1 MRWLEKEFLDSHMLL
16 YRTTDS
22 VHEPWAAV
30 WPTSQVLDAAIDVA
44 RITRKPADLARVRRI
59 IDQLRYYRAPGGMY
73 MARAI
78 RSLRYTDDNNWIGL
92 DLLDAYDLLHNKQ
105 YLTNVEQIFA
115 FLVSKWDRKK
125 GGIVWADG
133 QGNHRDHPTVST
145 APASTIGF
153 RLAALTHKAYYR
165 TWATRFFNWENAHLR
180 APNGLYWDNVRAN
193 GTRNKDFVAYNQGVM
208 IDADLAYAK
217 LSRNHKYFI
226 AAQKLA
232 RATAKALPNPSLAR
246 GNLAAY
252 DAIYFQALGHLNAT
266 KRGAASLAPVQAFV
280 NAERSIAL
288 APRAAAARDEQ
299 GLLEQAAYVIATA
312 VLAG

>member
-1 MRWLEKEFLDSHMLL
+1 
-16 YRTTDS
+16 
-22 VHEPWAAV
+22 
-30 WPTSQVLDAAIDVA
+30 VLGGAIDVA

-78 RSLRYTDDNNWIGL
+78 RSLRYTDDNGWIGL
-92 DLLDAYDLLHNKQ
+92 DLLDAYDLLHDKR
-105 YLTNVEQIFA
+105 YLTNAEQIFA
-115 FLVSKWDRKK
+115 YLVSEWDAKK
-125 GGIVWADG
+125 GGGIVWADG
-133 QGNHRDHPTVST
+133 RGNHRDHPTVST
-145 APASTIGF
+145 GPASTIGF

-165 TWATRFFNWENAHLR
+165 TWAVRMYNWENAHLC
-180 APNGLYWDNVRAN
+180 APNGLYWDNLRAN
-193 GTRNKDFVAYNQGVM
+193 GTINKDFVAYDQGVM

-217 LSRNHKYFI
+217 LTGNHKYFV

-232 RATAKALPNPSLAR
+232 KATAKAMPNPSLAR

-252 DAIYFQALGHLNAT
+252 DGIYFQALGHLNAM

-280 NAERSIAL
+280 KAERPIAIS
-288 APRAAAARDEQ
+288 PRAAAARDEQ